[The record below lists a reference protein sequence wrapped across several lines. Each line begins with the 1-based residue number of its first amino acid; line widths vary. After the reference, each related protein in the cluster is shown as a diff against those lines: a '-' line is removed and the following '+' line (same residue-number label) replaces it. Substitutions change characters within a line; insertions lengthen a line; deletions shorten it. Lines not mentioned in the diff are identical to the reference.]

1 MSNFTKDAIKKSFR
15 RLLESRQLK
24 DITIRDIVDD
34 CGINRS
40 SFYYHFQ
47 DIPALLEDLVLEGID
62 TIIQRNAGGTLSECI
77 QGIIAFLLKNKRT
90 VHHVYRAV
98 SRDTFEQW
106 MDHACKYFITSFLDR
121 QECAAG
127 LDPATRKLMNQYYIY
142 LLSGFLLKWIARG
155 LEEDRAEAFMKLLEA
170 LGDPAQVLECITG
183 RDQSF

>member
-1 MSNFTKDAIKKSFR
+1 MSNFTKDAIKQSFKK
-15 RLLESRQLK
+15 LLESRQLK

-62 TIIQRNAGGTLSECI
+62 VIIQRNAGGTLSECMD
-77 QGIIAFLLKNKRT
+77 GIIAFLIQNKRT

-121 QECAAG
+121 QECVAG
-127 LDPATRKLMNQYYIY
+127 LDPAERKLLNQYYIY

-155 LEEDRAEAFMKLLEA
+155 LEEDRAAAFMKILGA
-170 LGDPAQVLECITG
+170 LGDPGQVLKSITG
-183 RDQSF
+183 EE